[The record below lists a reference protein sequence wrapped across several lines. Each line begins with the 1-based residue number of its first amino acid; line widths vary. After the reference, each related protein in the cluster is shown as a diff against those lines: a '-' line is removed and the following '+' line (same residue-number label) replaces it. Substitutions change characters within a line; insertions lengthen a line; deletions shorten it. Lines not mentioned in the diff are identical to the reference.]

1 MSGTFL
7 GVVRERRFLKHDLDV
22 DIGINADS
30 AQFGTFIEKINQVS
44 KEDVKRIA
52 NKYLKPENLR
62 IIVVGKGL
70 DVADKLENIDY
81 NGNLIPVKYFNKV
94 GELIE
99 KPVFA
104 KEIDAGVT
112 VKNIFDKHIE
122 SIGGA
127 EKLNTVKSISITAAV
142 TIPGAPFKPSATIKE
157 KFPNKSSMEMSVA
170 GMGTLMSLMALYDSL
185 YGTQSPSESALVF
198 CGFLWKLA

>member
-1 MSGTFL
+1 MVNSNELFEL
-7 GVVRERRFLKHDLDV
+7 RKVV
-22 DIGINADS
+22 
-30 AQFGTFIEKINQVS
+30 
-44 KEDVKRIA
+44 KEDVKRVA

-81 NGNLIPVKYFNKV
+81 NGSLIPVKYFNKV

-104 KEIDAGVT
+104 KEIDASVT

-142 TIPGAPFKPSATIKE
+142 TIPVAIVRVSLGKCFPTSDTGTPMAVAPKAIPTKT
-157 KFPNKSSMEMSVA
+157 PNA
-170 GMGTLMSLMALYDSL
+170 N
-185 YGTQSPSESALVF
+185 
-198 CGFLWKLA
+198 

>member
-1 MSGTFL
+1 MSHYKACGL
-7 GVVRERRFLKHDLDV
+7 GNLIMSTENKSLL
-22 DIGINADS
+22 ADF
-30 AQFGTFIEKINQVS
+30 AVNIKTLNLPDDFYETFIEKINEVS

-81 NGNLIPVKYFNKV
+81 NGNLLPVKYFNKV

-127 EKLNTVKSISITAAV
+127 E
-142 TIPGAPFKPSATIKE
+142 
-157 KFPNKSSMEMSVA
+157 
-170 GMGTLMSLMALYDSL
+170 
-185 YGTQSPSESALVF
+185 
-198 CGFLWKLA
+198 